1 MLMKNFTPEDLLEF
15 HYHELTAEQ
24 ELEMQ
29 TELHHNWALNQKL
42 EVIREASCRLDK
54 SMESPRREAVSRIL
68 DYAAFHIKAELS

>member
-24 ELEMQ
+24 ELELQ
-29 TELHHNWALNQKL
+29 SELLHNWALSQKL
-42 EVIREASCRLDK
+42 NVIREAASRLDK

-68 DYAAFHIKAELS
+68 DYAASYSNAELS